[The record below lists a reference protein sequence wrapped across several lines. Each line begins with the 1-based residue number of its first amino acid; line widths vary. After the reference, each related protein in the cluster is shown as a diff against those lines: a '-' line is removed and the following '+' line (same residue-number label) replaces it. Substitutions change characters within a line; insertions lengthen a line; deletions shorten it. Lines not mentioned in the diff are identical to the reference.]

1 MAARARRNATFSDIN
16 ITPLTDVFL
25 VLLVVIIIAAPAL
38 SNIQK
43 GISTPQVNK
52 AITLKKTWLVAE
64 VDKSGTVFIAG
75 VPVPEA
81 QIRDVLA
88 AKLPLLEE
96 KILVVRGDEVAKSG
110 VILSVMRAA
119 KEAGFEQGFIAG
131 QITRLPT
138 ARLP

>member
-1 MAARARRNATFSDIN
+1 MAAGRRSKTFSEIN

-43 GISTPQVNK
+43 GIATPEVHK
-52 AITLKKTWLVAE
+52 AVTLKKTWLVAE
-64 VDKSGTVFIAG
+64 VDKSGMVFIDG
-75 VPVPEA
+75 VPVPEP
-81 QIRDVLA
+81 QMRDVFA
-88 AKLPLLEE
+88 AKLPSLEE
-96 KILVVRGDEVAKSG
+96 KVLVVRGDEVAKSG
-110 VILSVMRAA
+110 VVLSVMRAA

-138 ARLP
+138 TTLR